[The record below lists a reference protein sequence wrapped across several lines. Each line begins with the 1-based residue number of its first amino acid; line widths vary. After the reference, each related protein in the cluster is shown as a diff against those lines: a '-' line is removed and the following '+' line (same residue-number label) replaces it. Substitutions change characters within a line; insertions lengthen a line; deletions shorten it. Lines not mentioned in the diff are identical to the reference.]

1 MDTFTV
7 SQTANMLNT
16 SAATVRRWAGQF
28 SEHLSG
34 VATPPQSQE
43 RFFTRD
49 DIRALCYARDRLKR
63 GVGVAVVN
71 EELSTATL
79 PPWSSIVRES
89 VVNTSE
95 GLAIASESQENALV
109 AVLSSQ
115 HAALSRLAD
124 GLGTLADVGAL
135 TARLDALQR
144 QVDDLQRQVDALS
157 RNAHKHT
164 GIVKGTPLD

>member
-1 MDTFTV
+1 MDTLTV
-7 SQTANMLNT
+7 SQVANLLGT

-28 SEHLSG
+28 AEHLSG
-34 VATPPQSQE
+34 LASPAQGQE
-43 RFFTRD
+43 RYFTHD

-63 GVGVAVVN
+63 GVGVAVVKD
-71 EELSTATL
+71 EMSTATL
-79 PPWSSIVRES
+79 PPWSSIVRDS
-89 VVNTSE
+89 VVSASE
-95 GLAIASESQENALV
+95 GLTAGSESQENALV

-164 GIVKGTPLD
+164 GIVKGTPID